1 MKKFKI
7 KELGTVITGNTPSK
21 KQKEYYESEDICF
34 IKPDIIL
41 ENQVCDIIESREYI
55 SEKARNKARV
65 VKKGDIF
72 ITCIGTIGKIGIS
85 QMKECAFNQQINVIQ
100 PNDRVYSK
108 YLAYCLLYN
117 RKKLVS
123 IANAPV
129 VPIINKTQFEEFE
142 VYIDE
147 DKERQLKVVE
157 LLDRIVNIIDLRQKQ
172 IEDFDLLVKSQFVK
186 MFGDPIDNPM
196 NWDVKMLKELTI
208 KIISGSTPK
217 GGNQVYVESGI
228 TFLRSQNVWKNR
240 IELDD
245 VVYIT
250 PEIHLQMKESSLK
263 SGDILITKTGRVNT
277 PNSSLGRAA
286 IYIGEDDEANINGHV
301 YLVRLKSNVNIQRE
315 FILSILV
322 SDSYRDY
329 IRKVCVGGIDK
340 RQINKNHL
348 EQFPIIVPPL
358 SLQNQFVTFVQQVD
372 KSKLAVQKS
381 LEELETLKQALM
393 QQYFGVK

>member
-1 MKKFKI
+1 
-7 KELGTVITGNTPSK
+7 
-21 KQKEYYESEDICF
+21 
-34 IKPDIIL
+34 
-41 ENQVCDIIESREYI
+41 
-55 SEKARNKARV
+55 
-65 VKKGDIF
+65 
-72 ITCIGTIGKIGIS
+72 
-85 QMKECAFNQQINVIQ
+85 
-100 PNDRVYSK
+100 
-108 YLAYCLLYN
+108 
-117 RKKLVS
+117 
-123 IANAPV
+123 
-129 VPIINKTQFEEFE
+129 
-142 VYIDE
+142 
-147 DKERQLKVVE
+147 
-157 LLDRIVNIIDLRQKQ
+157 
-172 IEDFDLLVKSQFVK
+172 

-372 KSKLAVQKS
+372 KSKYYIQK
-381 LEELETLKQALM
+381 K
-393 QQYFGVK
+393 